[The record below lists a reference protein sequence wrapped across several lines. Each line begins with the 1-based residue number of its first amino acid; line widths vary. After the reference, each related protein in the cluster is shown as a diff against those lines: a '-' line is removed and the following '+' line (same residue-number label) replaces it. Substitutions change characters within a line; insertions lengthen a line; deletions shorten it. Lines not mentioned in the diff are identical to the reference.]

1 MDPALLRE
9 REAFKKRALATPAV
23 EKRKPKSD
31 DFSSRKQAKKA
42 RPSGFSSI
50 SSINKPKHGKS
61 GSFDYKTAPGTS
73 QYKFSVLAKI
83 INYMKTRHQNGYT
96 HPLSLDDI
104 LDETKQLTV
113 TTGTR
118 NWLGT
123 EALPNNPKIQCLP
136 DGRFVFK
143 PKYNMK
149 DKKALLRLLDKHDQ
163 NGLGG
168 ILLEDVQEGLP
179 KSEKAIKALGDRV
192 LTITRPID
200 KKKVLFYNDKD
211 CQLTVDEE
219 IQKLWRSVAVDSMD
233 EKKIEEYL
241 NRQGISYVQDTGKKI
256 APMQKRKKVGNR
268 KRKFKTLNDHMGN
281 VLVDYTSQGA
291 SELGG
296 IKTG

>member
-23 EKRKPKSD
+23 EKRKPKPD
-31 DFSSRKQAKKA
+31 DFTSRKPAKKA
-42 RPSGFSSI
+42 KPSGTFSAI
-50 SSINKPKHGKS
+50 SSNKPKKS
-61 GSFDYKTAPGTS
+61 SSFDYKTAPGTS

-83 INYMKTRHQNGYT
+83 INYMKTRHQQGFT
-96 HPLSLDDI
+96 HPLSLEEI

-113 TTGTR
+113 TTATK

-123 EALPNNPKIQCLP
+123 EALPNNHKIQTLP

-143 PKYNMK
+143 PKYNLK

-241 NRQGISYVQDTGKKI
+241 NRQGISFVQDTGKKI
-256 APMQKRKKVGNR
+256 APVQKRKKVGNR

-296 IKTG
+296 IKTS